1 MTTWAYQSAN
11 QLARAIGRREV
22 GALELLDY
30 YLARVDRYNER
41 INAIVVDDRDRAREA
56 AAAADL
62 ALARGEVWGP
72 LHGVP
77 MTVKESYNVADLP
90 TTHGVPDL
98 AQNIATEDALSVSRL
113 KRAGAVIFGKTN
125 VPLRLADFQSYNAIY
140 GTTNNPYDIE
150 RVPGGSSGGSAAALA
165 AGLTG
170 LETGSDIGGSIRN
183 PAHYCGVF
191 GHKPTWGL
199 LPPRGHALPGILSP
213 SDISVIGPLA
223 RSARDLETAVM
234 AMAGPNEIESRGLQL
249 SLKRRGKPISEWKV
263 AVWADDPM
271 APVSEET
278 QARVRDVAAAFAD
291 AGATIDEEA
300 RPDFNAEEAHRLFQ
314 RLLDPA
320 LAARVPDDD
329 FAAIV
334 ARAEGA
340 GDDDRSAGV
349 RTARNQSARHRD
361 WLRANEARTHLRWA
375 WHRFFEE
382 WDVLLTPMMATAAFR
397 HDQRAF
403 KERVIEVDGRG
414 RPYFE
419 QVFWAG
425 LIGASLLPSTV
436 IPTGLNADGLPIG
449 VQIAGPE
456 YADLDTIG
464 AADFL
469 EQAAGFRFTPPS
481 GYDD

>member
-291 AGATIDEEA
+291 AGATIDEDA

-320 LAARVPDDD
+320 LAAREV
-329 FAAIV
+329 
-334 ARAEGA
+334 GA
-340 GDDDRSAGV
+340 V
-349 RTARNQSARHRD
+349 
-361 WLRANEARTHLRWA
+361 EHLRDP
-375 WHRFFEE
+375 
-382 WDVLLTPMMATAAFR
+382 DVEDVPR
-397 HDQRAF
+397 
-403 KERVIEVDGRG
+403 
-414 RPYFE
+414 
-419 QVFWAG
+419 
-425 LIGASLLPSTV
+425 
-436 IPTGLNADGLPIG
+436 
-449 VQIAGPE
+449 
-456 YADLDTIG
+456 
-464 AADFL
+464 
-469 EQAAGFRFTPPS
+469 
-481 GYDD
+481 